1 MIRRDLVEKKFSEHL
16 GLSTHYFSND
26 DECFLSNVSK
36 EMFWDDLVQG
46 DGNEL
51 HGDPPKIRSVGSSSA
66 LVVNSFAPWKTDLMN
81 LNIDGYQGFEN
92 LFFEKKFDNGLRGN
106 SPNLDVAL
114 YRDDILI
121 AIESKFLEPLSY
133 KKPTFSN
140 SYHQITDH
148 RKNTKWFKA
157 MEEICNNKISFKY
170 LDAAQLIKHFFGLCY
185 KQEKETVKLIYVYW
199 EPINAIELP
208 QFVEH
213 RAEIEMFSNVVSG
226 DSLLSFNSISY
237 NELWN
242 QWNKDLIDPKMKQHI
257 SELKDRYLIRT
268 SIR

>member
-1 MIRRDLVEKKFSEHL
+1 M
-16 GLSTHYFSND
+16 
-26 DECFLSNVSK
+26 
-36 EMFWDDLVQG
+36 
-46 DGNEL
+46 
-51 HGDPPKIRSVGSSSA
+51 
-66 LVVNSFAPWKTDLMN
+66 
-81 LNIDGYQGFEN
+81 
-92 LFFEKKFDNGLRGN
+92 
-106 SPNLDVAL
+106 AL

-140 SYHQITDH
+140 AYHKITDH

-157 MEEICNNKISFKY
+157 IEEICNNKISFKY

-185 KQEKETVKLIYVYW
+185 KQKQKAVKLIYIYW
-199 EPINAIELP
+199 EPINASELP

-213 RAEIEMFSNVVSG
+213 RAEIERFSNLVSV

-242 QWNKDLIDPKMKQHI
+242 QWNENLIDPNMKQHI
-257 SELKDRYLIRT
+257 SELKNRYLIRT